1 MRKTIAIL
9 SSLAITA
16 VMIIACNNNA
26 SNEPTSTTVSAE
38 DSAKAV
44 IARGDYLVHSVVNC
58 VDCHSTL
65 DTSKFSAPV
74 VPGSEGGGGLA
85 LHEILPADIPGK
97 MWVPNITPHALK
109 DWTDDE
115 IARAIVRGVNKK
127 GDTLFPLMP
136 YHGLSR
142 MAKEDV
148 EAVIAY
154 LRTLKPI
161 ENSFPAREL
170 FIPAAAFG
178 PLPDV
183 DYKKNTKPDTSDK
196 LKYGEYLTT
205 IAHCT
210 DCHTPMSK
218 EKMPMMDKF
227 MAGGQQFKLPAFEV
241 TVSNITPDSATG
253 IGTWTEEM
261 FLAKFRTNST
271 PAMLA
276 SKPGKFNTLM
286 PWSFY
291 GAMTDNDLK
300 AIYAYLRTIPPVK
313 NKIVKWQGMPV
324 ASK

>member
-1 MRKTIAIL
+1 MKRKL
-9 SSLAITA
+9 FFLL
-16 VMIIACNNNA
+16 MIVACIGIIVACNNDE
-26 SNEPTSTTVSAE
+26 SKETTATTPGKE
-38 DSAKAV
+38 DSLKQQLEH
-44 IARGDYLVHSVVNC
+44 GKYLVYSVVNC
-58 VDCHSTL
+58 VDCHSQL
-65 DTSKFSAPV
+65 DTSKFSAPIV
-74 VPGSEGGGGLA
+74 SGTEGGGGVA
-85 LHEILPADIPGK
+85 FHELLPADIPGK
-97 MWVPNITPHALK
+97 MWVPNITPYALK
-109 DWTDDE
+109 DWSDDE

-161 ENSFPAREL
+161 EKSYPARQL

-183 DYKKNTKPDTSDK
+183 DYKKNTRPDTTDK
-196 LKYGEYLTT
+196 VKYGEYLAT

-218 EKMPMMDKF
+218 EKMPMMDKYLS
-227 MAGGQQFKLPAFEV
+227 GGQHFKLPTFEV

-253 IGTWTEEM
+253 LGTWTEAM
-261 FLAKFRTNST
+261 FLAKFRTNSSSQ
-271 PAMLA
+271 ML
-276 SKPGKFNTLM
+276 SSNPGKNNTIM

-291 GAMTDNDLK
+291 GTMKENDLK
-300 AIYAYLRTIPPVK
+300 AIYAYLRTVKPIK
-313 NKIVKWQGMPV
+313 NKVEKWPT
-324 ASK
+324 K